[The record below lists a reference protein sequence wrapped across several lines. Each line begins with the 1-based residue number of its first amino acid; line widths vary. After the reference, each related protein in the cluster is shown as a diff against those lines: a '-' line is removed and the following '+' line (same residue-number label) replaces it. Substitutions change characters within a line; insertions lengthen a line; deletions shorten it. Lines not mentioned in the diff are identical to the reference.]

1 MNAQLVKTLAQ
12 IIRTLSEEERE
23 LLDSEIR
30 PLSSD
35 IETLEKMRKLG
46 DKIQSRRQGK
56 PLKPNP
62 EELIR
67 EMREERIEQIIQAG
81 LTNED

>member
-35 IETLEKMRKLG
+35 LETLEKMRKLG
-46 DKIQSRRQGK
+46 DKIKSRRQGK
-56 PLKPNP
+56 LLKPA

-67 EMREERIEQIIQAG
+67 EMREERIEQITQAG
-81 LTNED
+81 LANED

>member
-23 LLDSEIR
+23 LLNSEIR

-35 IETLEKMRKLG
+35 GKTLEKMRKLG
-46 DKIQSRRQGK
+46 DKIKARRLGK
-56 PLKPNP
+56 PLQPSP

-67 EMREERIEQIIQAG
+67 EMREERTEQIMQACSP
-81 LTNED
+81 NKD

>member
-1 MNAQLVKTLAQ
+1 MNAQLVKTLAK

-30 PLSSD
+30 EKTTGY
-35 IETLEKMRKLG
+35 ETLEKMRKLG
-46 DKIQSRRQGK
+46 DKIKARRQGK
-56 PLKPNP
+56 PLKPAP

-67 EMREERIEQIIQAG
+67 QMREERMEQIMQSCS
-81 LTNED
+81 LKED